1 MPELPEL
8 EVLRE
13 YLGPRVE
20 GRKIAQVWT
29 SPKLSFLLRTPPDEY
44 ARQLIGG
51 TFERV
56 WRRGKFVIFDIS
68 GQHLVINPML
78 GGRLQWTKAYEK
90 VAAATVFRITLE
102 GGDELRFLD
111 TVKMGRVYW
120 VVPGALPTI
129 PGWAE
134 LGPDALTVTVSEF
147 SQRIRRHPG
156 ELKNLLRN
164 QAFIA
169 GVGNAYSDEILHEAE
184 LLPLRKRTT
193 LKPDELSRLYAATRK
208 VLASAIESIKAD
220 GGSAIGIPTDG
231 TENGAVKEM
240 ADAAIRE
247 LGGIDI
253 LVNNAGIGL
262 TAPIADASSADVDTL
277 FGLNVIAAAAAIRAV
292 IPIMRAQ
299 GSGMVINI
307 SSMAGRVV
315 IPRIGYYSASKFALT
330 AIGDALR
337 MEESHR
343 GIKVMNVFPGTTQS
357 SFGENR
363 LGTRGRQAHQVL
375 PPVSAEKVARRVAQA
390 VERDQRSVY

>member
-13 YLGPRVE
+13 YLGPRLE

-44 ARQLIGG
+44 ARQLVGG

-56 WRRGKFVIFDIS
+56 WRRGKFLIFDIS

-78 GGRLQWTKAYEK
+78 GGRLQWTTASEK

-120 VVPGALPTI
+120 VMPGAFPTI

-134 LGPDALTVTVSEF
+134 LGPDALTVSLSEF

-169 GVGNAYSDEILHEAE
+169 GIGNAYSDEILHEA
-184 LLPLRKRTT
+184 
-193 LKPDELSRLYAATRK
+193 
-208 VLASAIESIKAD
+208 
-220 GGSAIGIPTDG
+220 G
-231 TENGAVKEM
+231 
-240 ADAAIRE
+240 
-247 LGGIDI
+247 
-253 LVNNAGIGL
+253 
-262 TAPIADASSADVDTL
+262 
-277 FGLNVIAAAAAIRAV
+277 
-292 IPIMRAQ
+292 
-299 GSGMVINI
+299 
-307 SSMAGRVV
+307 
-315 IPRIGYYSASKFALT
+315 
-330 AIGDALR
+330 
-337 MEESHR
+337 
-343 GIKVMNVFPGTTQS
+343 
-357 SFGENR
+357 
-363 LGTRGRQAHQVL
+363 
-375 PPVSAEKVARRVAQA
+375 
-390 VERDQRSVY
+390 